1 MSIFSALQLMRYGV
15 CVSGVRGVQ
24 LCSRRESNGQRW
36 PMQQQG
42 ELPSSLPLLPG
53 SVRHHFLYHLTGR
66 NAGIH
71 AAHQVNI
78 WPWFTARFRRG
89 IMEIN
94 FILTCQFSFM
104 AFWWFYLNIFSRF
117 YPKRC
122 PGFAHMKS
130 CESEHLLKTEN
141 RKVVQSCVCFPQF
154 KQITEENRL
163 LVPAVLMWSP
173 PPPLFHVLVET
184 VTRLNA
190 ESVETSLWSLEK
202 FSNQTCVLKGKALAP
217 RTVRFFPK
225 LSQLTPLECSASLGL
240 N

>member
-1 MSIFSALQLMRYGV
+1 M

-78 WPWFTARFRRG
+78 WPWFTAHFRRG

-94 FILTCQFSFM
+94 FILTRQFSFM
-104 AFWWFYLNIFSRF
+104 AFWWFYLNIFFIWQTLLSQALSRLCT
-117 YPKRC
+117 YEVLWKWT
-122 PGFAHMKS
+122 FA
-130 CESEHLLKTEN
+130 EN
-141 RKVVQSCVCFPQF
+141 RKVVQSCVCFLQF
-154 KQITEENRL
+154 KQITDENRL
-163 LVPAVLMWSP
+163 LVPAVLMWFP
-173 PPPLFHVLVET
+173 PHYSTF
-184 VTRLNA
+184 
-190 ESVETSLWSLEK
+190 
-202 FSNQTCVLKGKALAP
+202 
-217 RTVRFFPK
+217 
-225 LSQLTPLECSASLGL
+225 
-240 N
+240 